1 MSAPYANVLLTTN
14 KGKKMQSVAIKV
26 REANG
31 YTMNYSFEC
40 HSGDTLTEILEGVIN
55 NGGILE
61 DVQVG

>member
-1 MSAPYANVLLTTN
+1 MN
-14 KGKKMQSVAIKV
+14 SVAIKV

-31 YTMNYSFEC
+31 RTLNYAFEC